1 MDYVSIELSFFAQS
15 RVLALRIHIS
25 EITKNI
31 LEKDPGFR
39 LELRGQVEMKGKV
52 SRWNPVTILIPEPF
66 KGIQTTYWLKGYR
79 DVEIPDFGPDF
90 R

>member
-25 EITKNI
+25 EITKSI

-52 SRWNPVTILIPEPF
+52 SDRIP
-66 KGIQTTYWLKGYR
+66 
-79 DVEIPDFGPDF
+79 
-90 R
+90 

>member
-1 MDYVSIELSFFAQS
+1 MDYVSIELSFFAQN

-25 EITKNI
+25 EITKSI

-52 SRWNPVTILIPEPF
+52 SIESRNCSKYQNYLRASKRPI
-66 KGIQTTYWLKGYR
+66 G
-79 DVEIPDFGPDF
+79 
-90 R
+90 

>member
-52 SRWNPVTILIPEPF
+52 SR
-66 KGIQTTYWLKGYR
+66 
-79 DVEIPDFGPDF
+79 
-90 R
+90 